1 MARNQSVNS
10 LIAISVP
17 YRTPITETSIVA
29 GQSCF
34 LTFKLFVLQTA
45 GLAIEGPGTPE
56 WRLLQ
61 NCKQEM
67 EMEAISI
74 AEGSINW
81 NGGQRITLRAGDTAT
96 CTSLRPGQLYGIF
109 VYNSAQ
115 NDNTANVNV
124 VWSNSSPPVPI
135 TVPGTTANAGL
146 ASMGFVSGSDTQT
159 ISASLPS
166 NAGIAQVEIWLGSVS
181 MPTDTS
187 GLDNQKLPIDGKPH
201 SFNKYRRY
209 FAVPP
214 SSWHTLTLVSK
225 ITQFVSCQF
234 RQQEAVVFVL
244 NQTSNG
250 LLPGQVTTMGP
261 TASAKGAVTIN
272 GVTYQSVSENLQ
284 GDGTQWVW
292 MNADSEQD
300 STDAS
305 ISLQAL

>member
-1 MARNQSVNS
+1 MQA
-10 LIAISVP
+10 L
-17 YRTPITETSIVA
+17 
-29 GQSCF
+29 
-34 LTFKLFVLQTA
+34 
-45 GLAIEGPGTPE
+45 
-56 WRLLQ
+56 
-61 NCKQEM
+61 
-67 EMEAISI
+67 SI
-74 AEGSINW
+74 AEGTINW

-96 CTSLRPGQLYGIF
+96 CTTLRPGQLYGIF

-115 NDNTANVNV
+115 NDNSAEVTV
-124 VWSNSSPPVPI
+124 VWSNSQPPVPI

-159 ISASLPS
+159 VSVSLGS

-187 GLDNQKLPIDGKPH
+187 GLNNQKLPIDGNPH
-201 SFNKYRRY
+201 EFNKYRRY
-209 FAVPP
+209 FSVPP
-214 SSWHTLTLVSK
+214 SSWHRLTLVSK

-234 RQQEAVVFVL
+234 REQKATVFVL

-261 TASAKGAVTIN
+261 TASAEGAVTIT
-272 GVTYQSVSENLQ
+272 GVTSQSTSENLQ

-292 MNADSEQD
+292 MDADSEQD
-300 STDAS
+300 SKQAT